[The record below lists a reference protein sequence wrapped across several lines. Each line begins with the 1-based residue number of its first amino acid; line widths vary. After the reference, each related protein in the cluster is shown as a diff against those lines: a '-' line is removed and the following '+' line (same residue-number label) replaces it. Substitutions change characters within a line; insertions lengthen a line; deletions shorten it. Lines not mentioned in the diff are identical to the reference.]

1 MRYTIYSMIS
11 FSKNQLFSQAA
22 RIAIYGVFFWMIF
35 LLVRSIWQNWSL
47 RQSISKL
54 NDQIVTLEKDKND
67 LNNLILYYR
76 SDSFKELEARKKLGM
91 KRPDEKMV
99 ILPVLPNSSSS
110 PAAAGQSESLPG
122 NFSEEVKK
130 EQEILNSSGENSP
143 VSNWQLWRQYFTK

>member
-1 MRYTIYSMIS
+1 MIS

-35 LLVRSIWQNWSL
+35 LLVRSVWQNWSL
-47 RQSISKL
+47 RQSINKL
-54 NDQIVTLEKDKND
+54 NDQIVTLEQDKND
-67 LNNLILYYR
+67 LNNLIIYYR

-99 ILPVLPNSSSS
+99 ILPVLPNSSGS
-110 PAAAGQSESLPG
+110 PTVAGQSESSPS

-130 EQEILNSSGENSP
+130 EQETLRPAEENSA
-143 VSNWQLWRQYFTK
+143 VSNWRLWWQYFTK